1 LEGLARIYFMQPS
14 KQNQTVTQR
23 TLLNSGL
30 LQGGKNVQNA
40 DKFEKF
46 ELLKERFKTYRE
58 NVLKIGFENLL
69 KTHPVATGSC
79 NNVHL
84 SNFNLY
90 SSASS
95 SPSSTLNLANRPI
108 NNCQCSYCVYCARQ
122 QTILA
127 EIAYLNNLENDIK
140 EIRDYLRDTRKK
152 LENKEVKTKLA
163 SDWRQVALVLDRT
176 FFYIYLIITFSTL
189 VFIFTREPI
198 LRSFRKKPVE
208 EPPPTVTPATTTVV
222 SDVLTT
228 ISNVVVNASRVI
240 LKRNND

>member
-1 LEGLARIYFMQPS
+1 LYCMQKAPVR
-14 KQNQTVTQR
+14 QTASQR
-23 TLLNSGL
+23 TLINSGL

-69 KTHPVATGSC
+69 KTHPTLTGSC
-79 NNVHL
+79 NNVHV
-84 SNFNLY
+84 SNFNIY

-95 SPSSTLNLANRPI
+95 SPSSTLNLANKLPG
-108 NNCQCSYCVYCARQ
+108 NNCMCSYCTYCSRQ

-152 LENKEVKTKLA
+152 LETKELKVKVA
-163 SDWRQVALVLDRT
+163 SDWKQVALVLDRT
-176 FFYIYLIITFSTL
+176 FFIIYFVITITTL
-189 VFIFTREPI
+189 VSIFTSDAI
-198 LRSFRKKPVE
+198 LRHTHKVKE
-208 EPPPTVTPATTTVV
+208 TVTTTTAVASAAATAAVDAATTL
-222 SDVLTT
+222 LTT
-228 ISNVVVNASRVI
+228 VSNAVSNATKQR
-240 LKRNND
+240 